1 MDTAEAPHITKEY
14 TPTQHLHAILFL
26 SYTTAGE
33 RDKHI
38 LSPVLDTLDKGW
50 SPLPDMT
57 VEEMYLFLA
66 IIVEKGQPEDIT
78 G

>member
-1 MDTAEAPHITKEY
+1 
-14 TPTQHLHAILFL
+14 
-26 SYTTAGE
+26 
-33 RDKHI
+33 
-38 LSPVLDTLDKGW
+38 LDTLDKGW